1 MKHFILLALAAIT
14 MMASDAT
21 GTWTG
26 TLVISRADGTHDRT
40 AHLVLKQDGTKL
52 TGTAGPNADEQ
63 HAIDKGKVEDGILTF
78 VIADDENMMQFTLKQ
93 DGDEIKGDLKRER
106 DGATETA
113 KLSVKR
119 VK

>member
-1 MKHFILLALAAIT
+1 MKHLILLALTAMT
-14 MMASDAT
+14 MLASDAT

-26 TLVISRADGTHDRT
+26 TFVISRPDGGQDRN
-40 AHLVLKQDGTKL
+40 AHLILKQDGTKL
-52 TGTAGPNADEQ
+52 TGTAGPSAEDQ
-63 HAIDKGKVEDGILTF
+63 HVIDKGKAENGKLTF
-78 VIADDENMMQFTLKQ
+78 VIANEEAVMEFTLMQ
-93 DGDEIKGDLKRER
+93 DGDEIKGEIKRER